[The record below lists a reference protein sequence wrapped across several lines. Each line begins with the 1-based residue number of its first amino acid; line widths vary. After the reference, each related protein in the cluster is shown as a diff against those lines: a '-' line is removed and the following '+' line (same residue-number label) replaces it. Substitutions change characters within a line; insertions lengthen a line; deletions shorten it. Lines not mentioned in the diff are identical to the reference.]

1 MKIFKGII
9 VILRTKTNSGIILLE
24 DGSETQSIKFPAIFS
39 DRDEVEVSFIDDQ
52 PLNNIRSLVS
62 RSEEKYYGFIN
73 YFNGYNGRIV
83 GTYPLAVGD
92 IQFSI
97 NDFPSVVQYIEEY
110 IPILEKVVE
119 ELESVDDIKST
130 NETVIKNL
138 KDIGQIFNQTFS
150 IKEVASD
157 LNDTLGKAKIELN
170 KKLYHQVNSKITMFF
185 SNLWGNKENLK
196 NIDDIPITLDLIKKL
211 DEMDGPEV
219 GQEFDVRV
227 NGIEGYGAFVDYA
240 PGREGLLHI
249 SELEWNRVE
258 NVEDV
263 LNIGDE
269 VRVKLIEIKDDG
281 KLSFSRKA
289 LLEKPGS
296 LEEPPLIPGK
306 YISLLSEINL
316 GLRVSFEIHK
326 AIGNDHIQAKDINI
340 IDADSDELEKCE
352 NAIYGKIIEKSGRY
366 YFINRKAR
374 VKDMF
379 ADGNKNKGIDATQL
393 AKEDHFVPEVGQ
405 EFDAIVTVLQEY
417 GAFVDYAPGRGG
429 LLHISE
435 LEWNRVENVEDVLN
449 TGDEVRVKLIEIKD
463 DGKLSF
469 SRKALLEKPG
479 YLRGLEVEITPED
492 FKNFISVDN
501 DAIYCIYDMSG
512 GKEVYKLNENN
523 RQELISCYKDYDTED
538 KIKYQI
544 IDKLIDLD
552 LKIHR
557 FEKEKLL
564 EDKKELIKHLILYSR
579 ASKDKKRL
587 AIELMQIDY
596 NYDNLKEVI
605 GTGEINLDIRPVQI
619 PDDYQ
624 TNYSIS
630 DIIKQN
636 KQNKDDLAMLDNYD
650 TNHSIKELLR

>member
-263 LNIGDE
+263 LN
-269 VRVKLIEIKDDG
+269 
-281 KLSFSRKA
+281 
-289 LLEKPGS
+289 
-296 LEEPPLIPGK
+296 
-306 YISLLSEINL
+306 
-316 GLRVSFEIHK
+316 
-326 AIGNDHIQAKDINI
+326 
-340 IDADSDELEKCE
+340 
-352 NAIYGKIIEKSGRY
+352 
-366 YFINRKAR
+366 
-374 VKDMF
+374 
-379 ADGNKNKGIDATQL
+379 
-393 AKEDHFVPEVGQ
+393 
-405 EFDAIVTVLQEY
+405 
-417 GAFVDYAPGRGG
+417 
-429 LLHISE
+429 
-435 LEWNRVENVEDVLN
+435 